1 MRLPIRTR
9 LTLVFAGLMLVVL
22 AGSGVLLYRG
32 LAAQLDTA
40 IDEDLDSLANE
51 LAADLRDGETDVL
64 HDLGVTEEEELFGQI
79 LAREGRVLESSRG
92 IHQPLLGP
100 ADFRSLQGE
109 RSFDRTVQ
117 RDGDPAAV
125 PARFLAL
132 PMPEGPVVLVGFA
145 LVERNET
152 LRGLAILLWV
162 GGPLLLLIV
171 SGLAWILSGAAL
183 RPVERLRRETA
194 LISESDLEKRLQVPA
209 TGDEIA
215 SLATTLN
222 EMLARLQQAFERER
236 RFVDDASH
244 ELRTPLGILRTEL
257 ELAQRRSRTKE
268 ELEAVL
274 ASAAE
279 ETERLNRLAEDLLV
293 LARADRGRLPLH
305 KTRLDPADLARSTI
319 ERFQHRAGEHGVTL
333 DLLAPDGLAI
343 EADALRLQQALGN
356 LLDNAI
362 AHTPKGG
369 RVRVAVAMNGAAK
382 LAISVADTGQGFPDG
397 FLDRA
402 FAPFTRADA
411 GRSRQRGGAGL
422 GLAIVKGVVDAH
434 GGVAEAANLPE
445 GGAIVTLHLPA

>member
-22 AGSGVLLYRG
+22 TGSGILLYRG
-32 LAAQLDTA
+32 IAAQLDAT
-40 IDEDLDSLANE
+40 IDEDLNSLANE
-51 LAADLRDGETDVL
+51 LAGDLSDGETDVL
-64 HDLGVTEEEELFGQI
+64 HDLGLTEAEELFGQI
-79 LAREGRVLESSRG
+79 LDREGNILESSRG
-92 IHQPLLGP
+92 IHQALLEPTEFHALEAGH
-100 ADFRSLQGE
+100 F
-109 RSFDRTVQ
+109 FDKTMR
-117 RDGDPAAV
+117 RDGDPEAI

-132 PMPEGPVVLVGFA
+132 PMAEGPVVLVGFT
-145 LVERNET
+145 LVERNAT
-152 LRGLAILLWV
+152 LERLAILLWV
-162 GGPLLLLIV
+162 GGPLLFLIV
-171 SGLAWILSGAAL
+171 SGLAWFMSGAAL

-194 LISESDLEKRLQVPA
+194 LISESDLEKRLPVPA

-215 SLATTLN
+215 GLATTLN

-268 ELEAVL
+268 ELEAAL

-305 KTRLDPADLARSTI
+305 KTRLDPAELARSQI
-319 ERFQHRAGEHGVTL
+319 ERFKHRAGENGIML
-333 DLLAPDGLAI
+333 DIAAPNGLAI
-343 EADALRLQQALGN
+343 DADALRLQQAVGN

-369 RVRVAVAMNGAAK
+369 RIRVSVAMNGAAT
-382 LAISVADTGQGFPDG
+382 LTISVADTGQGFPDG
-397 FLDRA
+397 FLERA
-402 FAPFTRADA
+402 FAPFTRADT
-411 GRSRQRGGAGL
+411 GRSRRSGGAGL

-434 GGVAEAANLPE
+434 GGMVEAANLPA
-445 GGAIVTLHLPA
+445 GGAIVTMRLPA